1 MPTINF
7 GKLYTSFCVC
17 SAPASIKGTETITLP
32 KGSDPPLLSLYGV
45 LVSPAGRMK
54 TFKNLGDLG
63 GGSGDTRAPKC
74 FFIALFQKSCVQEPK
89 LLPPPPG
96 WSQQVAVPLCVLKED
111 EQGISQKNFLR
122 ASCRNPH
129 PSLWPGT
136 PPPQGS
142 SPRPIHPTPSPGV
155 FQVQMKHR
163 MHHQRGPHTLNK
175 ANAHFMDGPTANL
188 QPNALFSRL
197 KHSSA
202 QRNSSEFR
210 CASLCDKKP
219 LDRLLVQPQ
228 KIAELPGWRR
238 TPPALETP
246 PAHRGAPACSDAGK
260 ALELQIMQAAEEV
273 SAAPSPLPTHP
284 GCSQ

>member
-1 MPTINF
+1 MFLHRFVPE
-7 GKLYTSFCVC
+7 KLRS
-17 SAPASIKGTETITLP
+17 GTEVTA
-32 KGSDPPLLSLYGV
+32 PPPRV
-45 LVSPAGRMK
+45 VPAGGSSSLC
-54 TFKNLGDLG
+54 FKRG
-63 GGSGDTRAPKC
+63 RARDFP
-74 FFIALFQKSCVQEPK
+74 
-89 LLPPPPG
+89 
-96 WSQQVAVPLCVLKED
+96 
-111 EQGISQKNFLR
+111 KNFLR

-202 QRNSSEFR
+202 QRNSSEF
-210 CASLCDKKP
+210 
-219 LDRLLVQPQ
+219 VQVCQ
-228 KIAELPGWRR
+228 FVR
-238 TPPALETP
+238 
-246 PAHRGAPACSDAGK
+246 
-260 ALELQIMQAAEEV
+260 
-273 SAAPSPLPTHP
+273 
-284 GCSQ
+284 